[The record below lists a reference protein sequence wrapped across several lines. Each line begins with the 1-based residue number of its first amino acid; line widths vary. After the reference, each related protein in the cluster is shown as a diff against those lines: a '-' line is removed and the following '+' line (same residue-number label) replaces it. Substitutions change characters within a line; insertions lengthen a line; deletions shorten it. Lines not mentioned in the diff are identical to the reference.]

1 MSNMKEKKQL
11 DIYSCDRSHVLD
23 VLTLLLSNI
32 KKKQPT
38 SLIRLGDAEG
48 RFLGYPEFVD
58 KEGDSVN
65 VLDRLLELELGR
77 TDFSSEDL
85 RSLSLQIRASVK
97 NADII
102 GLPRKKQY
110 EAHESYRYVLQA
122 LERFHLTTNSQVFT
136 DAAIHRYLQ
145 FGLFYRSILQN
156 LNFLGVIT
164 GRPTLA
170 PLIQKTFK
178 INDIKSYL
186 IPAEA
191 IHPGGLEGEHF
202 PDRFYSLKEE
212 LIVPFQG
219 AIFLV
224 GAGYLG
230 KIYCDW
236 IKKAGGI
243 AIDIGSI
250 CDSWSNIGR
259 LQHDYHKLKHYELLP
274 NLTLQESTQR
284 YNTACDHFD
293 MDTKRLTQ
301 ADIKKFESLLP
312 KLSQHNQETN

>member
-1 MSNMKEKKQL
+1 MKAKTQV
-11 DIYSCDRSHVLD
+11 DVYSCHRHHALD
-23 VLTLLLSNI
+23 VLSLILSKI
-32 KKKQPT
+32 KEKQPL

-58 KEGDSVN
+58 KEGESVN

-77 TDFSSEDL
+77 TDFSVEDL
-85 RSLSLQIRASVK
+85 CNLSLQIREAVK

-110 EAHESYRYVLQA
+110 EPHLSYRYVLQA
-122 LERFHLTTNSQVFT
+122 LERFHLTTDSQMFT

-145 FGLFYRSILQN
+145 FGLFYRYILQN
-156 LNFLGVIT
+156 LDFLGIVT

-170 PLIQKTFK
+170 SLIQKTF
-178 INDIKSYL
+178 NIKNVKPY
-186 IPAEA
+186 IVPAEA

-202 PDRFYSLKEE
+202 PDRFYSLEKE
-212 LIVPFQG
+212 LVVPYQG
-219 AIFLV
+219 AVFLV

-250 CDSWSNIGR
+250 CDSWSSEGR
-259 LQHDYHKLKHYELLP
+259 LQHDYHKIKHYNLLP
-274 NLTLQESTQR
+274 DLTLDESAKR
-284 YNTACDHFD
+284 HNTACDHFD
-293 MDTKRLTQ
+293 MDTSR
-301 ADIKKFESLLP
+301 
-312 KLSQHNQETN
+312 LSQHDVDNFKAQHQLRET